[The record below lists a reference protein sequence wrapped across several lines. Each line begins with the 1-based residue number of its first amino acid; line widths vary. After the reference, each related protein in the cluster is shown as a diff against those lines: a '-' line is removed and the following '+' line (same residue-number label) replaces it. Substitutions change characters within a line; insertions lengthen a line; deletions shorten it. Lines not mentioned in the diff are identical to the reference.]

1 MNCQSA
7 DSWLVVS
14 KFYILNSQSFSYTQ
28 CTLLKSAVFIF
39 YLVTLFG
46 CLPVLIRSY
55 LFTILG
61 TGMPNQSIWF
71 VISLHDGN
79 LMFLNSSLA
88 WLTFQKHFHHI
99 NYKTSFRKWND
110 WFHKINP
117 MPYSLLPTKPWKKIW
132 RRKIC
137 RSMPVCGKHHAMKIW
152 SNNNLKVNAKL
163 SSLELRRSTVRTLLV
178 EEI

>member
-1 MNCQSA
+1 MFWLYGGLKLLFKSMNCQSA
-7 DSWLVVS
+7 DSWLVLS

-88 WLTFQKHFHHI
+88 WLTFQKHFHHN

-117 MPYSLLPTKPWKKIW
+117 MPYSLLPTKPWKKFGVDRSVARCPCAANIMPWKSGATIIW
-132 RRKIC
+132 K
-137 RSMPVCGKHHAMKIW
+137 
-152 SNNNLKVNAKL
+152 
-163 SSLELRRSTVRTLLV
+163 
-178 EEI
+178 